1 MSEVDS
7 DVERAS
13 DVPAGAPSVRR
24 RPGAGFRRLYGAGP
38 LHLVVMLLAIAL
50 SLYAVTRIRD
60 DPALL
65 KIAVWFV
72 GAALVW
78 DLLLGPALAVVDRL
92 LLPLHRVGALNHVR
106 VPLLASALLLLVW
119 APAILQRSEGV
130 FRTKAGL
137 SQDVFLGRWLV
148 ITAVLCAVSAA
159 LYGLQVLRGRRRPA

>member
-1 MSEVDS
+1 VSDVDS
-7 DVERAS
+7 DVDRAS
-13 DVPAGAPSVRR
+13 DVPADAPSVRR

-38 LHLVVMLLAIAL
+38 LHLVAMLLAIAL

-159 LYGLQVLRGRRRPA
+159 LYGLRVLRGRRRSA

>member
-72 GAALVW
+72 GTALVW

>member
-1 MSEVDS
+1 MSDVDS
-7 DVERAS
+7 DVDRAS
-13 DVPAGAPSVRR
+13 DVPADAPSARR

-148 ITAVLCAVSAA
+148 ITAVLCTVSAA
-159 LYGLQVLRGRRRPA
+159 LYGLRVLRGRRRSA

>member
-1 MSEVDS
+1 MSDVDS
-7 DVERAS
+7 DVDRAS
-13 DVPAGAPSVRR
+13 DVPADAPSARR